1 MTLNDSFTRGVDRN
15 RHVYDSFIAFEKIKN
30 GLCLFCESVIG
41 NITKVLIKTEKE
53 ILL

>member
-30 GLCLFCESVIG
+30 ALCLFCESSID
-41 NITKVLIKTEKE
+41 NKIKEKDYVE
-53 ILL
+53 F